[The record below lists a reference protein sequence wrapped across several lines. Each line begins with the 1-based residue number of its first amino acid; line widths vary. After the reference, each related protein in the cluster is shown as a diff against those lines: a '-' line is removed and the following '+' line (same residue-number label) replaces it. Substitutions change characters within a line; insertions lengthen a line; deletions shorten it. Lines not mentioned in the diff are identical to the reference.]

1 MTDEI
6 KRMRYFDG
14 LFLTEEEFNLEQ
26 NYHNRLRRLH
36 NRHLH
41 SWGIVWGLD
50 VVHGPGS
57 KEVTVEEGMS
67 LNRVLVDGEEVS
79 QEIILT
85 SNTSVDLSGYAP
97 EDSVYIYISYFEEA
111 VDFEEGGTEKIH
123 WRENAVL
130 GHSKTRPQ
138 NENENIILAKVV
150 LKPED
155 GTIDANSIT
164 DEEDGISL
172 RTYAGF
178 SGKLLEV
185 QKLTFGIEGVTSNL
199 ASMEGKIIDTE
210 NGIQVNSPRTNFTGN
225 LDVAGILTGSL
236 ADDIIG
242 TDQIVNN
249 AVTAIKIK
257 DGSIGN
263 VKLAD
268 NSVNDT
274 KIVDGSV
281 GNKKLADNSVNA
293 AKIADESVG
302 TIELAGNA
310 VNSDKLQSDTVDD
323 NLRAVNTD
331 HIKDSAVTEVKLE
344 QSIRDKLATVV
355 SPEMVQEI
363 EDARGIKEK
372 LGNRLDKSLTAGG
385 QLREK
390 AVSEN
395 NLDASV
401 KNRFVDLSRIHK
413 VPLLQFTVFDKV
425 VATVS
430 VGGGS
435 FGIAFDGTHIWVTIE
450 QSDTVSKIDI
460 NSNDVTTVSVGE
472 NPGGIAFDGTYIWVT
487 NERSETVSKIDI
499 NSDDVTTVSVGD
511 HPRGIAFDGTYIW
524 VANYRSRSISKID
537 ISSDDVVTFSVD
549 EYPSDIA
556 FDGTHIWVTNENSE
570 TVSKIDKTTNDI
582 MATVSVKKGKLR
594 GIAFDG
600 THIWVTKKYTNEYTE
615 DLLKIDIT
623 TNNIMTTVSVGVD
636 PWGIVFDGT
645 HIWVANNMS
654 WSVSKIDIKSNTVVA
669 TVSEVKFPHGIAFDG
684 THIWVTGGITVSKI
698 KKIT

>member
-50 VVHGPGS
+50 VVVSGS
-57 KEVTVEEGMS
+57 EEVSVEEGMS
-67 LNRVLVDGEEVS
+67 LNRVQVSGEEVS
-79 QEIILT
+79 QEIILNSDT
-85 SNTSVDLSGYAP
+85 PVDLSSYGVGN
-97 EDSVYIYISYFEEA
+97 SVYIYISYFEEA
-111 VDFEEGGTEKIH
+111 VDVEEEKGGTEKIH

-130 GHSKTRPQ
+130 GHSETRPP

-150 LKPED
+150 IPD
-155 GTIDANSIT
+155 GPIDANSIT
-164 DEEDGISL
+164 DEEDGVSL

-199 ASMEGKIIDTE
+199 ASMEGKIIDTK
-210 NGIQVNSPRTNFTGN
+210 NGIQVDSPKTNFTGDI
-225 LDVAGILTGSL
+225 DVAGILTGNL

-363 EDARGIKEK
+363 EDARGTREK
-372 LGNRLDKSLTAGG
+372 LGNRLDVSLTAGG

-401 KNRFVDLSRIHK
+401 NDKFVDPNRIYK
-413 VPLLQFTVFDKV
+413 VPLLRLTIFDKV
-425 VATVS
+425 VATVLEVKTPQGIAFDGTHIWVINADSYTVSKIDVSSNEIVATIS
-430 VGGGS
+430 VGESPRGIAFDGTHIWVADKTVS
-435 FGIAFDGTHIWVTIE
+435 KIDISTNKIVATVQLEKHPWGIAFDGTHIWVT
-450 QSDTVSKIDI
+450 DDGNNTVSKIDI
-460 NSNDVTTVSVGE
+460 KSNEIVATVFEVT
-472 NPGGIAFDGTYIWVT
+472 
-487 NERSETVSKIDI
+487 R
-499 NSDDVTTVSVGD
+499 
-511 HPRGIAFDGTYIW
+511 PRG
-524 VANYRSRSISKID
+524 
-537 ISSDDVVTFSVD
+537 
-549 EYPSDIA
+549 IA
-556 FDGTHIWVTNENSE
+556 FDGTHIWVTNEGND
-570 TVSKIDKTTNDI
+570 TLSKIDLSINKIVATVFKVTRPRDIVFDGTNIWVTNATKKTVNKIDI
-582 MATVSVKKGKLR
+582 SKNEIVATVSVGQSPR

-600 THIWVTKKYTNEYTE
+600 THIWVANYESN
-615 DLLKIDIT
+615 DL
-623 TNNIMTTVSVGVD
+623 
-636 PWGIVFDGT
+636 
-645 HIWVANNMS
+645 
-654 WSVSKIDIKSNTVVA
+654 
-669 TVSEVKFPHGIAFDG
+669 
-684 THIWVTGGITVSKI
+684 SKI
-698 KKIT
+698 KKII